1 MTSLYVPTIFSFLL
15 TMSDTGSPQLHTI
28 IIHKELWK
36 CTQYKNSFLLCL
48 ILFTHVYFI
57 RTDFFKIIHILQCVN

>member
-28 IIHKELWK
+28 IIHKELRK
-36 CTQYKNSFLLCL
+36 CAQHKNSFLLRI